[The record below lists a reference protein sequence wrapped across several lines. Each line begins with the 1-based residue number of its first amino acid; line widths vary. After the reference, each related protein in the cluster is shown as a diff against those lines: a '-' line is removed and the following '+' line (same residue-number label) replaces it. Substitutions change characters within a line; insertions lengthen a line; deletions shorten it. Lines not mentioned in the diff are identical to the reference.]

1 MATDADCVAVI
12 LPSDLVKEIDRRVG
26 VERRSEFVAG
36 VVRQELDDIDARLRA
51 FDEFVGS
58 LADLDIPGWET
69 PEAVAEWVR
78 EQRRTGSDQ
87 WEEAERTDPG
97 LWGVSSTLAIGST
110 SCHWWTGTFRRMG
123 LTGGEGRGCYPGCS
137 AMFCSLAPG
146 PPTPSTGAPGSPW
159 ASLPDPP
166 PRAAAQSTAPRH
178 GIR

>member
-1 MATDADCVAVI
+1 VAVI

-97 LWGVSSTLAIGST
+97 L
-110 SCHWWTGTFRRMG
+110 
-123 LTGGEGRGCYPGCS
+123 
-137 AMFCSLAPG
+137 
-146 PPTPSTGAPGSPW
+146 
-159 ASLPDPP
+159 
-166 PRAAAQSTAPRH
+166 
-178 GIR
+178 